1 MYKMRM
7 ERYLDMSILDYFRP
21 QTKTKLLRGEHVHW
35 VANNARASYIRQ
47 CVLSFPPW
55 VSRTALRAIW
65 DECRRL
71 EQLHG
76 EPYHVA
82 HIIPLNHPYVCG
94 LTVPWN
100 LVPKP
105 RRANLAEGNRWS
117 PDQLELLPTVEQF
130 RLF

>member
-1 MYKMRM
+1 
-7 ERYLDMSILDYFRP
+7 MSILTYHRP
-21 QTKTKLLRGEHVHW
+21 RTRARILRGDLPHW
-35 VANNARASYIRQ
+35 MTRDKRATRIRR

-82 HIIPLNHPYVCG
+82 HIVPLNHPYVSG
-94 LTVPWN
+94 LSVPWN
-100 LVPKP
+100 LIPKP
-105 RRANLAEGNRWS
+105 RRVNLAEGNRWS
-117 PDQLELLPTVEQF
+117 PDQLSLFDTPEQF

>member
-1 MYKMRM
+1 
-7 ERYLDMSILDYFRP
+7 MSILTYHRP
-21 QTKTKLLRGEHVHW
+21 KSKAALLRGDRPHW
-35 VANNARASYIRQ
+35 IHNNARASYIRQ

-55 VSRTALRAIW
+55 VSRTSLRAIW

-82 HIIPLNHPYVCG
+82 HIVPLNHPYVSG
-94 LTVPWN
+94 LSVPWN
-100 LVPKP
+100 LIPKP
-105 RRANLAEGNRWS
+105 RRVNLAEGNRWS
-117 PDQLELLPTVEQF
+117 PDQLPLLPEFEQF